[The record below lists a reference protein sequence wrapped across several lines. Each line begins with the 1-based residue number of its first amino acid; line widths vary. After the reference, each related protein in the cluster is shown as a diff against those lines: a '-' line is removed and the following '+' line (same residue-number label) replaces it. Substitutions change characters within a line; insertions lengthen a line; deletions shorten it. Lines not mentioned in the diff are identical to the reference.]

1 MRTAALG
8 ITAQIAT
15 VPARGERVAA
25 YIDDYLKTHTG
36 LSVSELAFRL
46 KADKRDLRRLLQDR
60 SCGWRLEDSLA
71 AYFGPDFVDAVF
83 APVIGHGPSRRE
95 IELER
100 ERAELAARRER
111 LERRRAEDRAFY
123 AARPAGLR
131 VVPQQAGREPV

>member
-1 MRTAALG
+1 MGFTDRSDN
-8 ITAQIAT
+8 
-15 VPARGERVAA
+15 VPARGERVAS
-25 YIDDYLKTHTG
+25 YLESYLTAHQG
-36 LSVSELAFRL
+36 LSVGELSFRL

-83 APVIGHGPSRRE
+83 APVVGTGPSIRE
-95 IELER
+95 KELER

-111 LERRRAEDRAFY
+111 LERRREEDRAFA

-131 VVPQQAGREPV
+131 VVPQQVGRSDV

>member
-1 MRTAALG
+1 MGFTDRNDN
-8 ITAQIAT
+8 
-15 VPARGERVAA
+15 VPARGERVAS
-25 YIDDYLKTHTG
+25 YLENYLSIHQG
-36 LSVSELAFRL
+36 LSVGELAFRL

-111 LERRRAEDRAFY
+111 LERRRAEDRAY
-123 AARPAGLR
+123 ASARPAGLR
-131 VVPQQAGREPV
+131 VVPDQAGGSGL